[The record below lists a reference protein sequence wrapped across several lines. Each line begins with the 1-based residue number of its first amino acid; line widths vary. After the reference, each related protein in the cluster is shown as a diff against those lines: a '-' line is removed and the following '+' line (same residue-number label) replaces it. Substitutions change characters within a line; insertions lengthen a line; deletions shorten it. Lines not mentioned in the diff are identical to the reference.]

1 MFCFHILI
9 GVTGKG
15 TSSLLVEVFTVYLA
29 TPSLGP
35 WALGMAGL
43 VGHVPI
49 ISEEH
54 WVVVGCNLVDYG
66 HVLGVGA
73 EGRENNSPGSQSY
86 RAL

>member
-9 GVTGKG
+9 GATGKD
-15 TSSLLVEVFTVYLA
+15 TSSLVVEVFTVYSA

-35 WALGMAGL
+35 WALGMVRH

-49 ISEEH
+49 ISEGH
-54 WVVVGCNLVDYG
+54 WVVVGCDLVDYG
-66 HVLGVGA
+66 HELGVGV
-73 EGRENNSPGSQSY
+73 EGRENYSPGGQSY